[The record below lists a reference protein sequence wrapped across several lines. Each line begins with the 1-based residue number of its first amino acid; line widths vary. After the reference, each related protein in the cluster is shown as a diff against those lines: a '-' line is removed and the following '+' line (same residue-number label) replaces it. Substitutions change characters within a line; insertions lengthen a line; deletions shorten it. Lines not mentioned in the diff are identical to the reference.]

1 MQALI
6 SRVNKNDSI
15 AVRAW
20 KRQLHEDY
28 RSLPSRHP
36 HYQHVH
42 YSQIFM
48 TSPSKGLPKTLL
60 LEVLISAAMR
70 SGKVL
75 HLFFL
80 FHSSTVFFS
89 EGNSES
95 DPRSSYF
102 KTLRNKQLLG
112 YAVKR
117 FSSPSLLSCGQRCL
131 MASWCTSTNFRLFSE
146 KDGRGTCELN
156 SHNISDSNENINVE
170 DREQVTFSLRLKVI
184 YL

>member
-1 MQALI
+1 
-6 SRVNKNDSI
+6 
-15 AVRAW
+15 
-20 KRQLHEDY
+20 
-28 RSLPSRHP
+28 
-36 HYQHVH
+36 
-42 YSQIFM
+42 M

-156 SHNISDSNENINVE
+156 SHNISVSNENINV
-170 DREQVTFSLRLKVI
+170 
-184 YL
+184 